1 MSIKTNTLDSPADSP
16 TNFQSDR
23 KHQLSIFSAVFRSCS
38 GSAVSTSV
46 DDKELV
52 GEGGN
57 QAVAHGESVFKG
69 SCSGRVFGDYG
80 TVRCQAVHQSGVFR
94 RVTDV
99 KAVRQDCNRVS
110 VIFESCCLGIGVY
123 AFCHTAYD
131 TYSLFHS
138 FPSQADGQ
146 VFA

>member
-38 GSAVSTSV
+38 GSAVSASV

-52 GEGGN
+52 GEGGD
-57 QAVAHGESVFKG
+57 QAVTHGKSEFEG
-69 SCSGRVFGDYG
+69 SRSGRVFGDYG
-80 TVRCQAVHQSGVFR
+80 TVRRQAVHQGGVFR
-94 RVTDV
+94 RVADV
-99 KAVRQDCNRVS
+99 QTVCKYCDRVS
-110 VIFESCCLGIGVY
+110 VVFESCCLSIGVY
-123 AFCHTAYD
+123 AFCHSAYD
-131 TYSLFHS
+131 TYILLGS
-138 FPSQADGQ
+138 FPGQADGQ